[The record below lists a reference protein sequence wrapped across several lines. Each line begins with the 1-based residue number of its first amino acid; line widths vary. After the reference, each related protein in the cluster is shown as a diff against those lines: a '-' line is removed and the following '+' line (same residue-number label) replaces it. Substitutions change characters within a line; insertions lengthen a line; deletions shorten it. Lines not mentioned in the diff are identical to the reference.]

1 MILAIGPIPSSNS
14 GEDRL
19 SATASTGYGTRRSSV
34 HHSPSL
40 QFRIPY
46 AARQSPS
53 KGNPTDPTL
62 KTQVGPICLCNG
74 RCVCPQ
80 QSTLGVGLPS
90 ISNAFSSRVE
100 GRKPSALERGEP

>member
-1 MILAIGPIPSSNS
+1 MIFAIGPNPSWNS
-14 GEDRL
+14 GAAKL
-19 SATASTGYGTRRSSV
+19 STTAFTGYGTRRSSV
-34 HHSPSL
+34 DHSPSL

-62 KTQVGPICLCNG
+62 KTQVDPICLCNG

-80 QSTLGVGLPS
+80 QSTLGIGLPS
-90 ISNAFSSRVE
+90 ISSAFSSRVE
-100 GRKPSALERGEP
+100 GKKPSALERGEP